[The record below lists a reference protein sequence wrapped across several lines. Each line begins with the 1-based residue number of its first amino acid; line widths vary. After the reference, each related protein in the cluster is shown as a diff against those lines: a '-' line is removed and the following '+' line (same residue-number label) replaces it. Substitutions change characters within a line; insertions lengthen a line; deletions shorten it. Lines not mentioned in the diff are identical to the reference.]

1 MASSWIERRKT
12 TRGVSYRVRYRIG
25 GRECAPRFGG
35 AFRTMREARARR
47 DWVAGEIAAMR
58 VPDLELIAAAPVV
71 APLLRDVAKRWQLS
85 RVDASDNT
93 RIQHGTAVGRMLP
106 MLGDRPIDTIQ
117 VADVAELVAKLNEA
131 GKARE
136 TIRKTITALAMI
148 FDFAGIEPNPARNR
162 IHVKLPREDPGEM
175 EPPTAD
181 HVEQVVHV
189 LNRRYVLPLLVLD
202 ATGCRVGELEQA
214 TVGDLDEERG
224 AWLVR
229 GAVSKTRRPRWVDLP
244 ADLLEAVLDVLPAR
258 EDRQRE
264 APLFGV
270 DAKADPLRTAI
281 GRACRDTGTPHF
293 SPHALRHRRISLL
306 HRAGVSWAEI
316 GERVGQ
322 RSRMVTADTYTN
334 ALIDSRE
341 IDRAKL
347 LRERSNGAHPVHTP
361 AARNVD

>member
-1 MASSWIERRKT
+1 MASSWVERRKT
-12 TRGVSYRVRYRIG
+12 THGASYRVRYRIG
-25 GRECAPRFGG
+25 GRESVPRFAG
-35 AFRTMREARARR
+35 AFRTMREARTRR

-58 VPDLELIAAAPVV
+58 VPDLELIAAEPVV
-71 APLLRDVAKRWQLS
+71 APLLRDVAKRWQVS

-106 MLGDRPIDTIQ
+106 ILGDRPIDTVT
-117 VADVAELVAKLNEA
+117 VADVAELVAKLSEA

-136 TIRKTITALAMI
+136 TIRKTITALAMV

-175 EPPTAD
+175 EPPSPD
-181 HVEQVVHV
+181 HVEAIGWQ
-189 LNRRYVLPLLVLD
+189 LKPSYLLALLVLD

-229 GAVSKTRRPRWVDLP
+229 AAVSKTRRPRWVDLP
-244 ADLLEAVLDVLPAR
+244 ADLLEAVLAGLPAR

-264 APLFGV
+264 APLFGTE
-270 DAKADPLRTAI
+270 AKADPLRTAI
-281 GRACRDTGTPHF
+281 ARACRDTGTPHF
-293 SPHALRHRRISLL
+293 SPHALRHRRISLM

-322 RSRMVTADTYTN
+322 RSRVVTADTYTH

-347 LRERSNGAHPVHTP
+347 LARVRTRSNGAHPVHTLTG
-361 AARNVD
+361 